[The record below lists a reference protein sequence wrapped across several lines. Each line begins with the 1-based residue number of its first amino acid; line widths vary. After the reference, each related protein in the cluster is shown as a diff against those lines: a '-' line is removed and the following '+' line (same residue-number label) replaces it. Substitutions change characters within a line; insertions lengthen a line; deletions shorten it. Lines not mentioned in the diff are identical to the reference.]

1 MALRITLS
9 CRKCRSRGRASKVS
23 LQRELRLYHRID
35 VPQSRSAG
43 SACSAKPCRGRIKC
57 TDESARWDEQAN
69 SATAPMCTCPLKQQ
83 QEGATKAL
91 KLKCMIESSQTTPSV
106 RSKERPRMRSST
118 KRASMPTDRD
128 QGEPGSKTIRLRWSG
143 VGWTNRIPNALGSST
158 ADPSVTAPKIL
169 RNESRTQRHTSHFE
183 VKSALARARW
193 KQNGGK
199 VCNWNGCVIPMLA
212 PDRRKYRSW
221 GVFGF
226 TRRPGA
232 FWTQRSHFGLSWSSS
247 AAGGR

>member
-1 MALRITLS
+1 
-9 CRKCRSRGRASKVS
+9 VS

-106 RSKERPRMRSST
+106 RSKKNDRGCGARRSEPRCRPIAIKGNRDRKRSGCAG
-118 KRASMPTDRD
+118 RAWDGRT
-128 QGEPGSKTIRLRWSG
+128 
-143 VGWTNRIPNALGSST
+143 
-158 ADPSVTAPKIL
+158 
-169 RNESRTQRHTSHFE
+169 ESRTRSDPAQQILQSQHQRFCATSQRRNDTLHTSRSNPHSL
-183 VKSALARARW
+183 VHAG

-199 VCNWNGCVIPMLA
+199 VCNWNGCVIP
-212 PDRRKYRSW
+212 DV
-221 GVFGF
+221 G
-226 TRRPGA
+226 TR
-232 FWTQRSHFGLSWSSS
+232 
-247 AAGGR
+247 